1 MFKLYENQLGERMRR
16 CEAHTKQEE
25 IFFHKESFTYGLNFD
40 GLQGWAVAAQYMPGR
55 K

>member
-25 IFFHKESFTYGLNFD
+25 IFFHKESFTPGLTLMVF
-40 GLQGWAVAAQYMPGR
+40 GWAVAAQYMPGR